1 MNSKTRKLNRQ
12 NNLLDEQIRNENQ
25 EIFTNMISYLRSS
38 DISEYE
44 IELVRQD
51 LTEMVLSAQK
61 RGENITALFDGDYK
75 QFCDDVMK
83 NLSVKSPK
91 ERVAE
96 TLDLLCL
103 ELSILFAINIVIS
116 RDVVAIFTSL
126 VKGVPVN
133 WNISVSAGSLISI
146 FLIMLLAN
154 VMVNQIMKN
163 AFKKELRHERILVF
177 VCGAG
182 LIVGLIVIAWLGK
195 RILFAINIFAACIV
209 TVLLFLAHKVFERL
223 GS

>member
-1 MNSKTRKLNRQ
+1 MNSKTKKLNQ
-12 NNLLDEQIRNENQ
+12 ENNLLDEQIRNENQ

-116 RDVVAIFTSL
+116 RDAVGILTSL
-126 VKGVPVN
+126 VKGTPVN

-146 FLIMLLAN
+146 FLIILVAN
-154 VMVNQIMKN
+154 VTVNQITKN

-182 LIVGLIVIAWLGK
+182 LIAGLIVIAWLGK
-195 RILFAINIFAACIV
+195 RSLFAINIFAACIV

>member
-1 MNSKTRKLNRQ
+1 MNSKTKKLNQ
-12 NNLLDEQIRNENQ
+12 ENNLLDEQIWNENQ

-83 NLSVKSPK
+83 NLSAKSPK

-195 RILFAINIFAACIV
+195 RSLFAINIFAACIV